1 MSETIKVQD
10 AAGHW
15 RSLRAE
21 PGWTLGQV
29 IFLSGHWPAAPLC
42 SGLGRCGRCRVRFKE
57 NPPVYVP
64 AETRFFS
71 PEELRQGWRLGC
83 QHQALAGAKVF
94 LPRQESFARVKPRTG
109 AVSRKAG
116 PGLSLAVDL
125 GTTSLHWS
133 AAEKGKVVARGMEL
147 NPQLGAGTDVMAR
160 LAFASSS
167 LRAEKLK
174 SLVVDRLRAIAADLP
189 GPVTEISLAG
199 NPAMIFLFLGLD
211 ISGLPAAPYHLAY
224 TGGTVETL
232 APDLPGVYVL
242 PLLSPFVGGDVTSG
256 LAAITLGRPKP
267 SYPFV
272 LADMGTNGEFVLA
285 VSPDEYLA
293 ASVPLGPALEG
304 TGLTFGAV
312 AEPGAV
318 ASFELSPSG
327 LVPKYLGEPVPGTGV
342 TGTGYLSLLARLLSV
357 GLLDVSGRFSSGNTP
372 LAAKLAR
379 TMTEVRGEKRLP
391 ITKDAYLTA
400 LDVEE
405 VLKVKA
411 AFNLAL
417 SRLLR
422 EAGISE
428 NKLCALYLA
437 GALGEHVN
445 VNDMER
451 LGFFPP
457 GFKAKV
463 RVVGNAS
470 LTGAGLV
477 LVEDGARAWVQAL
490 RPKVRVLDLALD
502 PDFMKSFVGGM
513 AFEYVS
519 TPFRGS

>member
-1 MSETIKVQD
+1 MSKAVKVQD

-57 NPPVYVP
+57 NPPATVP
-64 AETRFFS
+64 AEARFF
-71 PEELRQGWRLGC
+71 PPGELAKGWRLGC
-83 QHQALAGAKVF
+83 QHKALSGTKVF
-94 LPRQESFARVKPRTG
+94 LPRQKIFQSLKRL
-109 AVSRKAG
+109 KAL
-116 PGLSLAVDL
+116 PLKAGLSLAVDL

-133 AAEKGKVVARGMEL
+133 AAAKGKVVARGMEL

-160 LAFASSS
+160 LAFAASP
-167 LRAEKLK
+167 LGARKLK
-174 SLVVDRLRAIAADLP
+174 NLVVDRLRAIVAGLP

-199 NPAMIFLFLGLD
+199 NPAMVCLFLGQD
-211 ISGLPAAPYHLAY
+211 ISGLAAAPYGLTYA
-224 TGGTVETL
+224 GGTVEIL
-232 APDLPGVYVL
+232 APDLPGAYVV
-242 PLLSPFVGGDVTSG
+242 PLLAPFVGGDVTSG
-256 LAAITLGRPKP
+256 LAAVTLGRDKP

-285 VSPDEYLA
+285 ISPEKYLA

-304 TGLTFGAV
+304 TGLTFGAI
-312 AEPGAV
+312 AEPGAAV
-318 ASFELSPSG
+318 SFTLSPAG
-327 LVPKYLGEPVPGTGV
+327 LVPKYLGEPIPSKGV
-342 TGTGYLSLLARLLSV
+342 TGTGYLSLLARLLSM

-379 TMTEVRGEKRLP
+379 AMTKAHGQIRLP
-391 ITKDAYLTA
+391 ITDDVYLTA

-405 VLKVKA
+405 ILKVKA

-428 NKLCALYLA
+428 HALSALYLA
-437 GALGEHVN
+437 GAMGEHVN
-445 VNDMER
+445 VPDMER
-451 LGFFPP
+451 LGFFPS
-457 GFKAKV
+457 GFGSKV

-477 LVEDGARAWVQAL
+477 LAEKKAMSWVQDL
-490 RPKVRVLDLALD
+490 RSKVRVLDLALD
-502 PDFMKSFVGGM
+502 SDFTQAFVAGM
-513 AFEYVS
+513 VFEYVS
-519 TPFRGS
+519 TPFRDS